1 MTFSQMVLEKELAN
15 MSDMSGTKLNEP
27 TQVDWDKVGGSSY
40 TPPPPAQDA
49 AGKNIVYFGQLPATI
64 TTDETDDDNYRTYTL
79 DPIKLVKNG
88 NGVDGY
94 TIRFARVGLK
104 PWKNGNNGTAI
115 LLKGAGVNTKPQT
128 TAEYDKAMVQIKGR
142 VVPFT
147 IDWEARNKETGETIR
162 GFENFPLDPTRP
174 GQRKSILKAGDTYT
188 VDGVEQTVKSE
199 VLFTNARIRFFE
211 ARAK

>member
-1 MTFSQMVLEKELAN
+1 

-27 TQVDWDKVGGSSY
+27 NQVDWDKVGGSSY

-49 AGKNIVYFGQLPATI
+49 SGKNIVYFGQLPTTI
-64 TTDETDDDNYRTYTL
+64 VEETDDDNYRQYGL

-104 PWKNGNNGTAI
+104 PWKNGNNGAAL
-115 LLKGAGVNTKPQT
+115 LLKGAGVNAKPQT
-128 TAEYDKAMVQIKGR
+128 TAEYDTAMKAVRGK

-162 GFENFPLDPTRP
+162 GFESFPEDPQRP
-174 GQRKSILKAGDTYT
+174 GQRKTILKQGDTYL
-188 VDGVEQTVKSE
+188 DGNGVEQIVKSE
-199 VLFTNARIRFFE
+199 VLFANARVRFFE
-211 ARAK
+211 SKSK

>member
-1 MTFSQMVLEKELAN
+1 

-27 TQVDWDKVGGSSY
+27 NQVDWDKVGGSSY
-40 TPPPPAQDA
+40 TPPPPAQDQ
-49 AGKNIVYFGQLPATI
+49 AGNNIVYFGQLPTTI
-64 TTDETDDDNYRTYTL
+64 VEETDDDNYRTYQL

-88 NGVDGY
+88 PGVDGY

-115 LLKGAGVNTKPQT
+115 LLKGAGVNAKPQS
-128 TAEYDKAMVQIKGR
+128 TAEYDQAMKAVRGK

-162 GFENFPLDPTRP
+162 GFNSFPEDPLRP
-174 GQRKSILKAGDTYT
+174 GQRKTILKQGDTYLDENGTAT
-188 VDGVEQTVKSE
+188 VVKSE
-199 VLFTNARIRFFE
+199 VLFANARVRFFE
-211 ARAK
+211 AKAK